1 MSRGVEAGAMSRSMK
16 MELEHEAGS
25 RSVHMELGTDV
36 RSRSREYEAGAW
48 KFKLPRCSDF
58 QCKIEKNNI
67 KFRKY

>member
-36 RSRSREYEAGAW
+36 RSRSREREQGV
-48 KFKLPRCSDF
+48 RSGSME
-58 QCKIEKNNI
+58 IEI
-67 KFRKY
+67 APLF